1 MDPLSPLLYGRR
13 NVRKVLPAVIILTF
27 VVMLVIVIL
36 STLGG
41 LRASMLVYT
50 LEFDE
55 WTLVFPKKDTR
66 IPKPLLEEIAKH
78 PSVERMI
85 DSRNCFVRV
94 KTLIGPM
101 PFNLRAGRK
110 EEMDFLLGRVHAR
123 LMSGGRLPEPGTNE
137 VAIHENI
144 MKANGWSI
152 GREFGVDVDEEDWMV
167 GRFKIVGILAG
178 PVPVGVCSFEY
189 LNNPLQYAF
198 AAKLW
203 EREIVVAKPGR
214 TAEMNA
220 FLRTFKEVKVYDKA
234 RAVDDVTQGFDRI
247 ILVFRFISIL
257 LIVVVSFVV
266 GLINNIFFAQRID
279 EFAVLLAIG
288 HTQRRLFRMVAGE
301 TAAMMALSWGLGLA
315 LGLGIFAVFRETVMA
330 PRGIPLPFWQPGAIL
345 VSLVLPLVAQAF
357 AVVTV
362 LGKLRRLDPVTIIER
377 RG

>member
-1 MDPLSPLLYGRR
+1 MDPLSPWTYGRR
-13 NVRKVLPAVIILTF
+13 NVRKVLPALIMLTF
-27 VVMLVIVIL
+27 VVMLVFVIL

-41 LRASMLVYT
+41 LRESMLVYT
-50 LEFDE
+50 GEFDA

-66 IPKPLLEEIAKH
+66 LPKTLLQEIGAH
-78 PSVERMI
+78 PAVERMI

-101 PFNLRAGRK
+101 PFNLRAGRRG
-110 EEMDFLLGRVHAR
+110 ENEFLLERVNAR
-123 LMSGGRLPEPGTNE
+123 LREGRMPESGTNE

-144 MKANGWSI
+144 MKANGWSL
-152 GREFGVDVDEEDWMV
+152 GREFGVDVDEEDWML
-167 GRFKIVGILAG
+167 GRFKVVGILRG

-189 LNNPLQYAF
+189 LNSPLQYAF
-198 AAKLW
+198 SAKLW

-214 TAEMNA
+214 TAELNA
-220 FLRTFKEVKVYDKA
+220 FLRTLKDVKVYDKA

-257 LIVVVSFVV
+257 LIIVVSFVV

-279 EFAVLLAIG
+279 EFAVLMAIG
-288 HTQRRLFRMVAGE
+288 LTQRRIFRMVTGE
-301 TAAMMALSWGLGLA
+301 TAGLMTLSWTLGLA
-315 LGLGIFAVFRETVMA
+315 LGLAVFHAFCALVME
-330 PRGIPLPFWQPGAIL
+330 PRGIPLPLWQPAPFLI
-345 VSLVLPLVAQAF
+345 SLTLPVVAQVF

-362 LGKLRRLDPVTIIER
+362 LGKFRRLDPVTIIER

>member
-1 MDPLSPLLYGRR
+1 MDPLSPWLYGRR

-41 LRASMLVYT
+41 LRSSMLVYT

-66 IPKPLLEEIAKH
+66 IPKALLEEIAKH
-78 PSVERMI
+78 PAVDRLI

-110 EEMDFLLGRVHAR
+110 EEMDFLLQRVHAT
-123 LMSGGRLPEPGTNE
+123 LKEGSLPRPGTNE

-144 MKANGWSI
+144 MKANGWGV
-152 GREFGVDVDEEDWMV
+152 GREFGVDVDEDDWMV
-167 GRFKIVGILAG
+167 GRFKIVGILEG
-178 PVPVGVCSFEY
+178 PVPVGICSFEY

-203 EREIVVAKPGR
+203 EREIIVAKPGR
-214 TAEMNA
+214 VAELNA
-220 FLRTFKEVKVYDKA
+220 YLRTLKEVKVYDKT

-301 TAAMMALSWGLGLA
+301 TAAMMTLSWGLGFA
-315 LGLGIFAVFRETVMA
+315 LGLVIFEVFRETVMA

-345 VSLVLPLVAQAF
+345 VSLILPVVAQAF
-357 AVVTV
+357 AVATV
-362 LGKLRRLDPVTIIER
+362 LGRLRRLDPVTIIER